1 MKTKNSPKDGNLR
14 VWHIPQVPG
23 RPFIVEVETP
33 HIAKQIINL
42 LAEYDLFQFEHRIK
56 PDYTN
61 ASGLEVFEGGEW
73 TEWYSEDGENIDE
86 FAN

>member
-1 MKTKNSPKDGNLR
+1 MKTKNSPKNGSLR

-23 RPFIVEVETP
+23 RPFIVAVETP
-33 HIAKQIINL
+33 HIAKQIITL

-61 ASGLEVFEGGEW
+61 ASGLEVFEDGEW
-73 TEWYSEDGENIDE
+73 AEWYSEDGDNIDE
-86 FAN
+86 FTA